1 MQPVLVVKD
10 KRYAHHLEGIFHLEN
25 PKRIR
30 AIHSMLQ
37 NPSLAG
43 RWSEVI
49 PRLASPQ
56 ELAWV
61 HTPAYIEQVAL
72 TTDKPLFAF
81 DLDTQTT
88 EKSYETARLAVGGVF
103 SLIDEIWKGKAS
115 RGFAFVRPPGHH
127 AEPDKAMGFCL
138 FNNTALGARYL
149 IHHWGAKRVMI
160 VDIDA
165 HHGNGT
171 QIAFYNTAEVLYV
184 SMHQFPC
191 YPGTGNLGEV
201 GQGRGEGFTVNI
213 PLPKG
218 RGDRDFAQVI
228 YFLLNPIA
236 REYQPDMI
244 LVTCGFDLYRHD
256 RLAEMQGTPTGYAMV
271 THLLL
276 DIAEAVCKGRIV
288 FIMEGGY
295 SIKGI
300 QECGLRVMQELCDI
314 PSLNGKQLSKIK
326 GSNPSRFSVLKKVMQ
341 VQRKYWKALQ

>member
-1 MQPVLVVKD
+1 MHQVLVVKD
-10 KRYAHHLEGIFHLEN
+10 KRYTQHLDGIFHLEN
-25 PKRIR
+25 PKRIK
-30 AIHSMLQ
+30 AIHTMLQ
-37 NPSLAG
+37 DPSLAG

-49 PRLASPQ
+49 PRLASPE

-61 HTPAYIEQVAL
+61 HTPDYIEQVAL
-72 TTDKPLFAF
+72 TAGKPLFAF

-88 EKSYETARLAVGGVF
+88 ETSYDTARLAVGGVF
-103 SLIDEIWKGKAS
+103 SLIDEIYKEKAN

-149 IHHWGAKRVMI
+149 THHWGAKRVMI
-160 VDIDA
+160 IDIDA

-171 QIAFYNTAEVLYV
+171 QAAFYDTDEVLYT
-184 SMHQFPC
+184 SWHQFPG
-191 YPGTGNLGEV
+191 YPGTGKLGEV
-201 GQGRGEGFTVNI
+201 GRGNGEGYTVNV
-213 PLPKG
+213 PLPRG
-218 RGDRDFAQVI
+218 HGDRDFARII
-228 YFLLNPIA
+228 YFLLKPVA
-236 REYQPDMI
+236 LDYRPDMI
-244 LVTCGFDLYRHD
+244 LVTCGFDLYQHD
-256 RLAEMQGTPTGYAMV
+256 RLAEMQGTPAGYAMI

-276 DIAEAVCKGRIV
+276 DIAESVCGGRIV

-326 GSNPSRFSVLKKVMQ
+326 GSNPARFSALKKVIE